1 VTDLFINKNV
11 FIIWVFWVVPVLQ
24 PPHANMLISVTEIQI
39 LGTISYHQNL
49 PEHFQTILAH
59 FTFFFSDGDEPLL
72 SGTGLVSKDCSE
84 DVLESW
90 ADVLTRWKSTKQ
102 PPKQL
107 TSLVRTGIPEALRGE
122 VWQRLAGVEE
132 DTEMMENYRLL
143 ITRVG

>member
-1 VTDLFINKNV
+1 LLHLV
-11 FIIWVFWVVPVLQ
+11 
-24 PPHANMLISVTEIQI
+24 
-39 LGTISYHQNL
+39 
-49 PEHFQTILAH
+49 H
-59 FTFFFSDGDEPLL
+59 FTVPFFVFFFSDGDEPLL